1 MKKKTILFI
10 ILGILGVI
18 SILSYSY
25 IKNSKALSSDKYLLM
40 YQMMI
45 DSLMDS
51 SNNLSTDAEYL
62 ALDLDSFELLNSN
75 DKRSLID
82 YAKKY
87 HTNVFASSY
96 EELKEKG
103 LIDESGINLK
113 GYLISIN
120 EFKRILNT
128 VTLEIGRYKESLGA
142 FGYCYKAKYK
152 NNKWNIKEKCLF
164 VS

>member
-25 IKNSKALSSDKYLLM
+25 IKNSKDISSDKYLLM

-62 ALDLDSFELLNSN
+62 ALDLDSFELLNSS
-75 DKRSLID
+75 DKESLIN
-82 YAKKY
+82 YVKKY
-87 HTNVFASSY
+87 HSNVFSASY
-96 EELKEKG
+96 EELKDKG
-103 LIDESGINLK
+103 LTDESELNLK

-120 EFKRILNT
+120 NFKRTLNT
-128 VTLEIGRYKESLGA
+128 VRLEIGRYKESLGA
-142 FGYCYKAKYK
+142 FGYCYKATYRF
-152 NNKWNIKEKCLF
+152 NKWNIKEKCVF

>member
-1 MKKKTILFI
+1 MKKKTIFVI

-25 IKNSKALSSDKYLLM
+25 IKNSKPLNSDKYLLM

-45 DSLMDS
+45 DSLMS
-51 SNNLSTDAEYL
+51 SSGNLSADAEYL
-62 ALDLDSFELLNSN
+62 ALDLDTFKLLNSN
-75 DKRSLID
+75 DKQLLIN
-82 YAKKY
+82 YTKKY

-96 EELKEKG
+96 EELEEKE
-103 LIDESGINLK
+103 LIDESGFNLK

-120 EFKRILNT
+120 QFKRMFNT

-142 FGYCYKAKYK
+142 FGYCYKATYK
-152 NNKWNIKEKCLF
+152 NNKWNIKEKCIF